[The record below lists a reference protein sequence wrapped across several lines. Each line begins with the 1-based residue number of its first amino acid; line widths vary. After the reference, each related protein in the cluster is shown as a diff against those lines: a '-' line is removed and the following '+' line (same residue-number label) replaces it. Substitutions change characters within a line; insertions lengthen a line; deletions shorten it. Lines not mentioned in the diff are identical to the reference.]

1 MPIFL
6 QYLYV
11 IGTFQGFLLSALLL
25 FTSNISHASRVLG
38 VWCGFLAIGLLS
50 VLVIQGEEIGPYS
63 LLLGTTGFLPASYG
77 ALLYLYCR
85 HSVLDDGFQPKDLLH
100 FLPFVSCYI
109 LNADLFFSPDLLE
122 QAYTQG
128 GDPLSLRYF
137 IAMTVMFGQAFVYMG
152 YTAIFLLRYQRRA
165 QNNYASFNPDIF
177 DWLWI
182 VQGFNLIIWSIKSGT
197 VVTNN
202 NLFFTV
208 GGDLLIVVLIYGIG
222 MAQWRN
228 PQLFKIAVPA
238 QGDSSTADKATEPKI
253 AGALDE
259 DTRASMLETVIQYMK
274 SQQAFLNN
282 DLSLGGLSEA
292 VDIST
297 HHLSEVLN
305 QEEGQNFYNFVNH
318 FRIEFVCERLK
329 ADNDVKLLD
338 LALKSGFSSKST
350 FNSVFKKH
358 TGLTPSQYRGKN
370 EQQQSVQP

>member
-6 QYLYV
+6 QYLYA
-11 IGTFQGFLLSALLL
+11 IGSFQGFLLSALLL
-25 FTSNISHASRVLG
+25 FTPNISHASRILG
-38 VWCGFLAIGLLS
+38 VWCGLLAVGLLS
-50 VLVIQGEEIGPYS
+50 GLVIQGEDIGPYG
-63 LLLGTTGFLPASYG
+63 LLLGMTSFFPASFG

-100 FLPFVSCYI
+100 FIPIASCYL
-109 LNADLFFSPDLLE
+109 LNADLFYSPNLLE
-122 QAYTQG
+122 QALRQDG
-128 GDPLSLRYF
+128 ESLSFRFTL
-137 IAMTVMFGQAFVYMG
+137 AMIIMFGQAFVYMG
-152 YTAIFLLRYQRRA
+152 YTATYLLRYQRRA

-197 VVTNN
+197 VFTTN
-202 NLFFTV
+202 NLFFNV

-228 PQLFKIAVPA
+228 PQLFKIAIPA
-238 QGDSSTADKATEPKI
+238 NDQSAVAESGAELKI

-259 DTRASMLETVIQYMK
+259 STRASMLDTVVQYMK
-274 SQQAFLNN
+274 SQQAFLDN

-292 VDIST
+292 VGIST

-305 QEEGQNFYNFVNH
+305 HEEGQNFYNFVNS
-318 FRIEFVCERLK
+318 FRIEYVCERLNL
-329 ADNDVKLLD
+329 DNDIKLLD
-338 LALKSGFSSKST
+338 LGLKSGFSSKST

-358 TGLTPSQYRGKN
+358 TSLTPSQYREKN
-370 EQQQSVQP
+370 RA

>member
-1 MPIFL
+1 MPTFL

-25 FTSNISHASRVLG
+25 FTPNISHASRVLG
-38 VWCGFLAIGLLS
+38 IWCAFLAIGLLS
-50 VLVIQGEEIGPYS
+50 VLVIQGEELGPYG
-63 LLLGTTGFLPASYG
+63 LLLGMTGFLPASYG

-100 FLPFVSCYI
+100 FIPFASCYL
-109 LNADLFFSPDLLE
+109 LNADFFFSPGLLE

-128 GDPLSLRYF
+128 GETLSVRYTAGS
-137 IAMTVMFGQAFVYMG
+137 IIMFGQAYVYMG
-152 YTAIFLLRYQRRA
+152 YTAYFLLRYQRRA

-182 VQGFNLIIWSIKSGT
+182 VQGFNLIIWSIKAGS
-197 VVTNN
+197 VVTSNN
-202 NLFFTV
+202 VVLMV
-208 GGDLLIVVLIYGIG
+208 AGDLLIVVLIYGIG

-238 QGDSSTADKATEPKI
+238 QGDSSATDNSNEQKL

-259 DTRASMLETVIQYMK
+259 DTRASLLKTVVHYMK
-274 SQQAFLNN
+274 SQQAFLDD
-282 DLSLGGLSEA
+282 DLSLRGLAEA
-292 VDIST
+292 VGVST

-305 QEEGQNFYNFVNH
+305 QEEGQNFYNFVNN

-329 ADNDVKLLD
+329 ADRDIKLLD
-338 LALKSGFSSKST
+338 LGMKSGFSSKST

-358 TGLTPSQYRGKN
+358 TGLTPSQYREKN
-370 EQQQSVQP
+370 RQ